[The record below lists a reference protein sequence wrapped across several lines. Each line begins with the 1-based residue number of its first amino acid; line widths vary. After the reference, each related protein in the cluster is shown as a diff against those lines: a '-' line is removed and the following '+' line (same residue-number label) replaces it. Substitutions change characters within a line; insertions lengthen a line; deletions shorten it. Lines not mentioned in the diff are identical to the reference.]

1 MNTDMFTKPPSP
13 VRARHSWL
21 IPALV
26 VVAGLV
32 VTAVVW
38 LQTQT
43 SSNAVA
49 RQRFEKLADRV
60 RETIA
65 GRIADQEQA
74 LEGIRGL
81 YSASKSVERGELRS
95 YVGTVNR
102 LGEGE
107 LGYGFIRYVKRAE
120 VDAFLQGTRADEAAN
135 FQLKTSGEHPDLF
148 IIEFIEPLADNA
160 AAEGFDIGQEQ
171 RRRQGAI
178 RAVDEN
184 RAILTE
190 KIELVQDA
198 QKQPG
203 FLLLLPIYKKGTSLV
218 TPGQR
223 WYGLLGWTY
232 APLRIDNLLDGISEM
247 TGRQLDFEIFEAAG
261 GRRNKLLFDSDGH
274 LAESK
279 ELFVHPSEFSARTFW
294 EKMPLKIA
302 GQDWEVHLSTRP
314 EFDRENSTRSDW
326 AVLGVGLVI
335 SLLAG
340 GMTVS
345 LRLGRQRAVALA
357 EQMTLEL
364 REENTRREQ
373 VSRTLRQV
381 SQFQEAMLN
390 SAAHAIISVTT
401 EGLIRSFNPAAERLL
416 GYAEAEMVGKQTP
429 AVLHDLEEVAARAK
443 EFGTELG
450 VKLEPGFDVLV
461 IKSSRG
467 LPNEHEW
474 TYIRKDG
481 TRVPVWLSVTALRD
495 EAGRLTGYLGMAI
508 DIAARKQGEEK
519 LQMSEAFNRSI
530 LDSVSAE
537 IAVLD
542 REGNIIAV
550 NESWRRFAL
559 ENGTEPGKPVP
570 HTDIGTNYL
579 ACCRTDVD
587 RATRSD
593 AGLAREGIQAVKD
606 GKSSHFTFE
615 YPCHSPREKRWFS
628 LSVTPLGS
636 DVQGVVISHTNVTQ
650 RKQAEAE
657 LIKARETA
665 EQALHEVGFQ
675 KSALDQHAIV
685 SVTDL
690 AGRILYAN
698 DRFCAI
704 SGYSR
709 EELLG
714 QNHRI
719 VNSAHHPAPFW
730 KEMWHTIA
738 RGDTWAGEICNRTKA
753 GSVYWVKATIVPFR
767 DARGNVEQYV
777 AIRTDITE
785 QKKREE
791 ELIVLREAAE
801 AATQAKSSFLATM
814 SHEIRTPMNGVLGF
828 TNLLLD
834 SALTTEQREYVH
846 IIQNSGQNLMTVIN
860 DILDYSKVE
869 AGKLDLETIPYDL
882 EQGAAECLELLASR
896 AAEKH
901 LELALDYASDAPRQL
916 IGDPGRVR
924 QVLLNLIGN
933 ALKFTSTGHV
943 LVSVTR
949 VTSLAHQPDQTGVRV
964 AVTDTGIGIP
974 KDKQAALFN
983 KFSQADSSTTRKFGG
998 TGLGL
1003 AISKQLV
1010 ELMGGQVGIES
1021 APGAGSTFWFTLP
1034 GAKATTDTPLDHGN
1048 APWKAA
1054 RILIVDDT
1062 EINRRVLQCQL
1073 KNWGVEHEAV
1083 ADGVE
1088 ALARLRAA
1096 QVEGRPFQIAL
1107 LDHFMPEMDGEELGS
1122 AIRREPGLN
1131 KLSLV
1136 MITSSAQRGESA
1148 RYLEAGFS
1156 AYVTKPLARM
1166 AALGKAL
1173 DLAWA
1178 DHATRCGGKQ
1188 TGTVRNTAPS
1198 APMEM
1203 PATARA
1209 TGIATTEHRVLVVE
1223 DTVVNQT
1230 LAKHLLSRLG
1240 CRVDLAANG
1249 LEAVQMTG
1257 QFDYDLVLMD
1267 CHMPEMD
1274 GFEATRA
1281 IRRREG
1287 ERGKS
1292 AHLPIVALTAG
1303 AMQEERAEC
1312 MDAGMDDFVTKPF
1325 TPHDLEQ
1332 ALARWSKGRR
1342 RLEA

>member
-1 MNTDMFTKPPSP
+1 MNTDIFTKPPTP

-21 IPALV
+21 IPTLV

-43 SSNAVA
+43 SSSAVA

-65 GRIADQEQA
+65 GRIADHEQA
-74 LEGIRGL
+74 LDGIRGL

-95 YVGTVNR
+95 YVSTMKH

-107 LGYGFIRYVKRAE
+107 LGYGFIHYVKRAE

-148 IIEFIEPLADNA
+148 ITEFIEPLADNA
-160 AAEGFDIGQEQ
+160 AAEGFDIGQEEL
-171 RRRQGAI
+171 RRQGAL

-184 RAILTE
+184 RAILTG

-223 WYGLLGWTY
+223 WYGLLGWAY
-232 APLRIDNLLDGISEM
+232 APLRIDNLLNGIPEL

-279 ELFVHPSEFSARTFW
+279 EFFVHPSEFSARTFW

-314 EFDRENSTRSDW
+314 EFDRQNSKGPEW

-364 REENTRREQ
+364 REENARREQ

-381 SQFQEAMLN
+381 SQLQEAMLN

-416 GYAEAEMVGKQTP
+416 GYAAAELVGKQTP
-429 AVLHDLEEVAARAK
+429 AVIHDLEEVAARAK

-450 VKLEPGFDVLV
+450 VKLEPGFEVFV

-481 TRVPVWLSVTALRD
+481 TRVPVWLSITAWKD
-495 EAGRLTGYLGMAI
+495 DAGGLTGYLGMAI
-508 DIAARKQGEEK
+508 DIAARKQ
-519 LQMSEAFNRSI
+519 
-530 LDSVSAE
+530 
-537 IAVLD
+537 
-542 REGNIIAV
+542 
-550 NESWRRFAL
+550 
-559 ENGTEPGKPVP
+559 
-570 HTDIGTNYL
+570 
-579 ACCRTDVD
+579 
-587 RATRSD
+587 
-593 AGLAREGIQAVKD
+593 
-606 GKSSHFTFE
+606 
-615 YPCHSPREKRWFS
+615 
-628 LSVTPLGS
+628 
-636 DVQGVVISHTNVTQ
+636 
-650 RKQAEAE
+650 AEAE

-665 EQALHEVGFQ
+665 EHALHEVGFQ

-685 SVTDL
+685 SVTDM

-753 GSVYWVKATIVPFR
+753 GSIYWVKATIVPFR

-901 LELALDYASDAPRQL
+901 LELALDYTSDAPRQL

-949 VTSLAHQPDQTGVRV
+949 VASLAHQPDQTGVRV

-1010 ELMGGQVGIES
+1010 ELMGGQVGIDS

-1034 GAKATTDTPLDHGN
+1034 GATATTDAPTDHGN
-1048 APWKAA
+1048 PRWKAA

-1073 KNWGVEHEAV
+1073 KNWGAEHEAV
-1083 ADGVE
+1083 ANGVE
-1088 ALARLRAA
+1088 ALARLRTA
-1096 QVEGRPFQIAL
+1096 QMEGRPFQIAL
-1107 LDHFMPEMDGEELGS
+1107 LDHFMPEMNGEELGA
-1122 AIRREPGLN
+1122 AIRKDPGMN
-1131 KLSLV
+1131 GLSLV

-1166 AALGKAL
+1166 AALNKAL

-1178 DHATRCGGKQ
+1178 DHETRGAGKLPARARI
-1188 TGTVRNTAPS
+1188 TTPS
-1198 APMEM
+1198 AAMEM

-1230 LAKHLLSRLG
+1230 LAKHLLGRLG